1 MSRKTND
8 YDPREGKG
16 NYGPG
21 GFSDMYDNGKMKSV
35 DHDQH
40 PGGVTGIPFEEDM
53 DIQSMRAGGREN
65 VYFKPDQRMEPARDA
80 DLGFGSSGTAW
91 NWHINNGEDYTGKGP
106 KDWKLSDERLKERVC
121 EVLYHSHDVDPSEM
135 EIKVEDRVV
144 YLSGKIRS
152 KGMKN
157 VAEDLIASI
166 PGVEDVFTRLKIQNT
181 DNFQLSEKAL
191 NEARS
196 TDKS

>member
-1 MSRKTND
+1 MPGKAND
-8 YDPREGKG
+8 

-21 GFSDMYDNGKMKSV
+21 GFSDMYDNGKMRSV
-35 DHDQH
+35 DRDQH
-40 PGGVTGIPFEEDM
+40 PGGVTGVPFEEDI

-65 VYFKPDQRMEPARDA
+65 VYFNPDKRMEPPRDA
-80 DLGFGSSGTAW
+80 DLGFGNSGTAW
-91 NWHINNGEDYTGKGP
+91 NSNIGKGP

-135 EIKVEDRVV
+135 EVKVEDGVV

-157 VAEDLIASI
+157 VAEDLVASI
-166 PGVEDVFTRLKIQNT
+166 PGVEDVFTRLKIADT
-181 DNFQLSEKAL
+181 DNFQLSEKAMK
-191 NEARS
+191 EAQS
-196 TDKS
+196 TGES